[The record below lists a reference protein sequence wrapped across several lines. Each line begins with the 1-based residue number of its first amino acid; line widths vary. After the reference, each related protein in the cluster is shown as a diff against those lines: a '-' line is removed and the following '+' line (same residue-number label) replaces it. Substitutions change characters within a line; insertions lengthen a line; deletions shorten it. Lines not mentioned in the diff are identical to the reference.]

1 MNERVRKADKEV
13 HACLNYGG
21 IVHDAT
27 QPCHDLRMIYEQGD
41 LVDEIAHMRRFAAA
55 LNELASS
62 LEDQA
67 QVTR

>member
-21 IVHDAT
+21 IVHDVT
-27 QPCHDLRMIYEQGD
+27 HTRRDLEMIYEQGD
-41 LVDEIAHMRRFAAA
+41 LEDEIAHMRRFATA
-55 LNELASS
+55 LNELASA

-67 QVTR
+67 KMAN